1 MTIHTTRSLVL
12 SLALAAFPLAFA
24 HAQPSPDAPPDAP
37 AREPMGGE
45 PDDAPP
51 PGNGPDRGPPG
62 GRRLGRDGQGPG
74 PRAMATDPRTFRD
87 ALKTIL
93 DHMRE
98 STPRLQ
104 KAVDDLDA
112 GRSMED
118 VRNDLIAQRAENNA
132 PLMDALRRVGFG
144 IGFGGGP
151 GRRGGPE
158 MDDGPGAGGN
168 ERPERPEPGVG
179 PGGPGG
185 PGAGG
190 PGGGG
195 RGDRP
200 GPGRVLNAE
209 DRARIMQDIEKHSPE
224 VARQIKAMREKSA
237 ESADRV
243 IDTLAERMRGMREL
257 EQRDPETFQLRQR
270 EIRGL
275 FDVLRLRREYAD
287 AVRAKADEAA
297 LTALKSQLREAV
309 GSQFDVKAE
318 LDNRQIVELEKRL
331 ERLRQDKVSKT
342 SKREAMVSEQTNTI
356 IRNSVNPP
364 RPPGGPGG
372 PGGSGGEGPG
382 GPRPPR

>member
-1 MTIHTTRSLVL
+1 MTIHTPRSLVL

-24 HAQPSPDAPPDAP
+24 HAQPSPSPEAPPDAP
-37 AREPMGGE
+37 AHEPGPMGNE
-45 PDDAPP
+45 PDDAL
-51 PGNGPDRGPPG
+51 PGNGPDRGPPGG

-118 VRNDLIAQRAENNA
+118 VRSELMAHRSENNA
-132 PLMDALRRVGFG
+132 SLMDALRRVGFG
-144 IGFGGGP
+144 IGYGGGP

-168 ERPERPEPGVG
+168 ERPEPGVG

-185 PGAGG
+185 PGGGG

-243 IDTLAERMRGMREL
+243 IDMLAERMRGMREL

-331 ERLRQDKVSKT
+331 ERLRQDKASKT

-372 PGGSGGEGPG
+372 PGGEGPG